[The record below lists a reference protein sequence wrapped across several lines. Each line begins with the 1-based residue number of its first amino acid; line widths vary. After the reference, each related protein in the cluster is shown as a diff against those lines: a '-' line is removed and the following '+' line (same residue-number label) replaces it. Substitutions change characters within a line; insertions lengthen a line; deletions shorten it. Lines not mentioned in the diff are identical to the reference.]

1 MNLTAIIAEYNPLHM
16 GHLYH
21 IESAKN
27 LTNCDGIICVMSGNF
42 TQRGIP
48 SIISKWDRAKTA
60 LNCGV
65 DLVIELPLI
74 YSLSSAE
81 FFAFG
86 AVSLLNNL
94 GIVNNLCFGS
104 ESGNIKS
111 IYKIASVL
119 YEEPEIFKDYLKSYL
134 NKGLSYP
141 AARSKALSHI
151 FKKDLDIIETLKH
164 PNNILAIEYCKSL
177 IKLDSAIVPYT
188 IKRIGS
194 SYNNINLEKQFSSAT
209 SIRNHL
215 KNKGNIE
222 LLMNTLPSS
231 SYNILY
237 TNYNNK
243 NLAFEESIFN
253 YIKYKA
259 LTSKNNL
266 ENLPDV
272 SEGIHNKLYSALSSS
287 SSYEELINTVKSK
300 RYTYSRISRIL
311 CQYFIGLEEYN
322 TAELRKLPAQYA
334 RILGFN
340 NRGRE
345 ILREIKRTASIPIYT
360 KLPKNLNTMLQID
373 VQGTKSYSIIN
384 KSISFNSDF
393 TISPIRLF

>member
-1 MNLTAIIAEYNPLHM
+1 MNLTAIITEYNPLHM

-21 IESAKN
+21 IESCKK

-86 AVSLLNNL
+86 AVSLLNSL
-94 GIVNNLCFGS
+94 GVVNNLCFGS

-111 IYKIASVL
+111 IYKIASAL

-177 IKLDSAIVPYT
+177 IKLGSPIVPYT
-188 IKRIGS
+188 ITRVGS
-194 SYNNINLEKQFSSAT
+194 SYNSLNLEKQFSSAT

-215 KNKGNIE
+215 KNKRNIE

-237 TNYNNK
+237 THYNNK
-243 NLAFEESIFN
+243 NLVFEESIFK

-287 SSYEELINTVKSK
+287 SSYEELINAVKSK

-345 ILREIKRTASIPIYT
+345 ILREIKKVTSIPIYT
-360 KLPKNLNTMLQID
+360 KLPKNLNDMLEVDI
-373 VQGTKSYSIIN
+373 QGTKAYSILN
-384 KSISFNSDF
+384 KSVSFNSDF